1 MNLLWV
7 ILVMTILAVGW
18 GWKNSRY
25 LLPLLI
31 LSLPLEISRTWFPHL
46 DMLDRFGEFVGVIYF
61 GRIFT
66 LAVVAYFIY
75 SLLMSRGADQFLK
88 SARGSLVES
97 LRSPLFLTLGIYII
111 WGAFSVIWSI
121 DPLQTMV
128 GVARLALLWL
138 LGVAVYDLVKRRA
151 GLITVPAA
159 FAVVSLFLAGIG
171 IYELLTNNFIWL
183 GEIYQPINRINATFV
198 DANIYARFLLIGCL
212 ATAILMYGA
221 TRMGKFIGVLVLALQ
236 IVALLGTGS
245 RMGWLAMI
253 IAAIGLAALIPRR
266 IVVFSIVGG
275 LALTGISIF
284 LNQGLLARVLDLTQN
299 FWSVSTQRHYLITSG
314 IEMFLQNPLKGIG
327 LAGFQEAM
335 LTTYASVIQNGV
347 SLSHTALVTTAAEL
361 GIIGLGILIAFLA
374 ILYGRV
380 ARIRKAIKFSSEQL
394 LDARRYYWEIFAILA
409 ITTIFVSAQGEGR
422 FLEDP
427 YLWILVGYLAAVRN
441 LEEVS

>member
-1 MNLLWV
+1 MLWV

-46 DMLDRFGEFVGVIYF
+46 DMLDKFGEFVGVIYF

-75 SLLMSRGADQFLK
+75 SLLRSREPDQFLK
-88 SARGSLVES
+88 SARDSLAET
-97 LRSPLFLTLGIYII
+97 LRSPLFLILGIYII

-183 GEIYQPINRINATFV
+183 GEIYQPINRINSTFV

-212 ATAILMYGA
+212 ATAILLYGA

-266 IVVFSIVGG
+266 IVVFSIVGV

-284 LNQGLLARVLDLTQN
+284 LNQELLARVLDLTQN
-299 FWSVSTQRHYLITSG
+299 FWAVSTQRHYLITSG
-314 IEMFLQNPLKGIG
+314 IQMFLEHPVQGIG

-335 LTTYASVIQNGV
+335 LTTYASVVQNGV

-361 GIIGLGILIAFLA
+361 GIIGLGILVVFFAV
-374 ILYGRV
+374 LYGRV
-380 ARIRKAIKFSSEQL
+380 ARIRKALQFSSEQF

-427 YLWILVGYLAAVRN
+427 YLWILVGYLTAVRKH
-441 LEEVS
+441 EEVS